1 MCVSTDSHIYC
12 YMSWIRHEE
21 KKWVA
26 RKGMPFGG
34 SFGGLAGILII
45 LESSAENISAAFR
58 AIMLHSQDTGW
69 NVFSKQFDITQSRR
83 YQDLD
88 LACYLDN
95 KIATYTIIRSEYE
108 SDLIQILDQDLQS
121 TFASGLGHQGHLLKE
136 DPHCC
141 VRLMSNVGA
150 GTKLVLSPSFHF
162 HETIVSHLS
171 VQFLMDYW

>member
-1 MCVSTDSHIYC
+1 MEFLLSSRVQQRIYQLHFEPLC
-12 YMSWIRHEE
+12 CIH
-21 KKWVA
+21 K
-26 RKGMPFGG
+26 
-34 SFGGLAGILII
+34 
-45 LESSAENISAAFR
+45 
-58 AIMLHSQDTGW
+58 IMDEY
-69 NVFSKQFDITQSRR
+69 VFSKQFDITQSRR

-95 KIATYTIIRSEYE
+95 RIATYIIIRSEYE

-171 VQFLMDYW
+171 VQFLMDY